1 MAVTAAQ
8 VKELRA
14 ATSAPML
21 DCKKALEAHNGDFD
35 KAVQWLREKG
45 LSKASKKADRSANE
59 GAVDAYIHHGN
70 RVGVIVEVNCET
82 DFVARSQEFKDFVHD
97 LLLHIAMANPLYLK
111 QEDVPEDLLDEE
123 KAIYA
128 QQAKEEGK
136 PDDIA
141 EKIAVGRVNKY
152 YQEVCLYEQAFI
164 KDDDLKI
171 SDLIND
177 TIAKIGENIVVRR
190 FTRYVLGS

>member
-1 MAVTAAQ
+1 MAVTAVQ

-21 DCKKALEAHNGDFD
+21 DCKKALEAHDGDFD
-35 KAVQWLREKG
+35 KALQWLREKG
-45 LSKASKKADRSANE
+45 LSKASQKDGRSANE
-59 GAVDAYIHHGN
+59 GAIDAYIHPGN

-111 QEDVPEDLLDEE
+111 QEDVPEDVLDKE

-128 QQAKEEGK
+128 EQAKEEGK

-141 EKIAVGRVNKY
+141 EKIAAGRVNKY
-152 YQEVCLYEQAFI
+152 YREVCLYEQAFI
-164 KDDDLKI
+164 KDEDLKI
-171 SDLIND
+171 SDLINNV
-177 TIAKIGENIVVRR
+177 IAKLGENIVVRR

>member
-14 ATSAPML
+14 ATRAPML

-45 LSKASKKADRSANE
+45 LSKASKKADRSAHE
-59 GAVDAYIHHGN
+59 GVVDAYIHQGN

-111 QEDVPEDLLDEE
+111 QEDVPEDVLDKE

-128 QQAKEEGK
+128 QQAKEAGK

-141 EKIAVGRVNKY
+141 EKIAAGRVNKY

-171 SDLIND
+171 NDLINSL
-177 TIAKIGENIVVRR
+177 IAKIGENIVVRR

>member
-21 DCKKALEAHNGDFD
+21 DCKKALEAQDGDFD

-45 LSKASKKADRSANE
+45 LSKVAKKADHSANE
-59 GAVDAYIHHGN
+59 GAIDAYIHHGN

-97 LLLHIAMANPLYLK
+97 LLLQIAMANPLYLK
-111 QEDVPEDLLDEE
+111 QEDVPKDVLDKE

-141 EKIAVGRVNKY
+141 EKIAAGRVNKY

-164 KDDDLKI
+164 KDEGLKI